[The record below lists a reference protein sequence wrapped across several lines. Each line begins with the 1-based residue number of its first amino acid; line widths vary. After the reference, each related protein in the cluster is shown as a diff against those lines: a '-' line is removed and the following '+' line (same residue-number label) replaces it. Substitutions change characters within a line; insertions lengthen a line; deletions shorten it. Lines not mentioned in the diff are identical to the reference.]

1 MEDISTTRLSKELVA
16 TGKQH
21 RNKII
26 IITAAN
32 AKNTLLDNLEA

>member
-26 IITAAN
+26 ITAAN